1 MKQFVLLVMALF
13 VVAYADAQ
21 HNNFGVKAG
30 LNVASLSNS
39 DSSTLIGFHFGGLAE
54 FMVITE
60 KLSLQPEV
68 LFSTQGAKSDADE
81 DLKLNYITVPVMF
94 KYYFLEYFSVE
105 AGPRVGFLI
114 SAKEGNSDVK
124 DSYNEI
130 DFGVDAGVNY
140 DITKKIFAQLR
151 YDYGI
156 IDVQK
161 GVPSGE
167 DGSKNGVIQL
177 SVGVK
182 L

>member
-1 MKQFVLLVMALF
+1 MKQFILMLLVLF
-13 VVAYADAQ
+13 AVEYADAQ
-21 HNNFGVKAG
+21 HKNFGVKAG

-39 DSSTLIGFHFGGLAE
+39 DSSTLIGFHVGGLAE
-54 FMVITE
+54 FMIMTE

-68 LFSTQGAKSDADE
+68 LFSTQGAKSDSGD

-94 KYYFLEYFSVE
+94 KYYFLEYLSVE
-105 AGPRVGFLI
+105 AGPRIGFLI

-124 DSYNEI
+124 DSFNAM

-140 DITKKIFAQLR
+140 DITKRIFAQLR
-151 YDYGI
+151 YDYGV

-177 SVGVK
+177 SVGMK

>member
-1 MKQFVLLVMALF
+1 MKQFILLLAAMFVLE
-13 VVAYADAQ
+13 YAEAQ
-21 HNNFGVKAG
+21 HMNFGVKAG
-30 LNVASLSNS
+30 VNVASLSSS

-54 FMVITE
+54 FTVITE

-68 LFSTQGAKSDADE
+68 LFSTQGAKNDTG

-94 KYYFLEYFSVE
+94 KYYFLDYFSVE

-114 SAKEGNSDVK
+114 SAKDGDLDVK
-124 DSYNEI
+124 DSFNAI

-140 DITKKIFAQLR
+140 DITTKIFAQLR
-151 YDYGI
+151 YDYGVI
-156 IDVQK
+156 EVQK

-167 DGSKNGVIQL
+167 DGSKNGVIQV